1 MTIRKTKILDLKSL
15 TGVTT
20 VGIFTA
26 GTTTTDAG
34 TAGTSYVKGLI
45 AHNTGSD
52 SCGFSMYILKDQIS
66 VAPGTSEA
74 NQTNRILRVD
84 LAANETFFFE
94 TPYPITLTPN
104 DAIAVDIRVASS
116 GGSGIGSVV
125 NVQLLGDVD
134 I

>member
-1 MTIRKTKILDLKSL
+1 MAIRKTKILDLKSI
-15 TGVTT
+15 TGIAT

-26 GTTTTDAG
+26 GVTATDAG

-45 AHNTGSD
+45 AHNTGLAT
-52 SCGFSMYILKDQIS
+52 CGFSMYILKDDTS
-66 VAPGTSEA
+66 VAAADANEA
-74 NQTNRILRVD
+74 KRILRVD
-84 LAANETFFFE
+84 LSPNETFFFE

-104 DAIAVDIRVASS
+104 DAIAVDVRLGSS